1 MTSPA
6 LRKLLAPKKKAESR
20 PVQWIKLNRR
30 RCYSRLVISP
40 CSVCG
45 SETAE
50 VVWYRCDNG
59 GVRCLGCFDKG
70 QGTLL

>member
-1 MTSPA
+1 MTSHA
-6 LRKLLAPKKKAESR
+6 LRKLLAPKVKAPSR
-20 PVQWIKLNRR
+20 PVTWIKLNRH
-30 RCYSRLVISP
+30 RCYHRLVIPP

-59 GVRCLGCFDKG
+59 GVRCLACRDER
-70 QGTLL
+70 QGA